1 MKTLGVPAIALAA
14 ALLASCVV
22 SPPRSDPQL
31 VRLQDERARLH
42 ADPRIAMHAATEL
55 RVADAAVDLLVQER
69 PRLDE
74 RAFRHGAYLTERHLR
89 IAEASALARY
99 EEQRTDE
106 LARERERLLAQV
118 PARVNPARVDP
129 ARIDSIRTTPGG
141 YPPVTYRAA
150 NDHHR
155 RLAALQ
161 AQLTGIE
168 SRLDQ
173 HGLVVALADYQFENG
188 RGEPRATT
196 QRALDTLA
204 NAMRTDP
211 ATRLAVASEPGD
223 ALEARRAAAVRAYLA
238 TRGIAPERVNADYA
252 APALQAPR
260 GGVRL
265 VLRIDDA
272 HDRLTD
278 R

>member
-1 MKTLGVPAIALAA
+1 MKTLAVPAIALGAS
-14 ALLASCVV
+14 LLASCVV

-42 ADPRIAMHAATEL
+42 SDPRIAMHAGTEL
-55 RVADAAVDLLVQER
+55 RIADTAVDLLVQER

-74 RAFRHGAYLTERHLR
+74 RAFRHGAYLTERRLR

-99 EEQRTDE
+99 EEQRTNE
-106 LARERERLLAQV
+106 LARERERLLAQ
-118 PARVNPARVDP
+118 APARVDP
-129 ARIDSIRTTPGG
+129 VRTAPGS
-141 YPPVTYRAA
+141 YPPATYRAA

-161 AQLTGIE
+161 AQLSGIE
-168 SRLDQ
+168 SRLDER
-173 HGLVVALADYQFENG
+173 GLVVTLSDYQFENG

-196 QRALDTLA
+196 QRALDSLA

-211 ATRLAVASEPGD
+211 ATRVAVVASEPGD
-223 ALEARRAAAVRAYLA
+223 ALETRRAAAVRAYLA

-252 APALQAPR
+252 APAVQAPR

-265 VLRIDDA
+265 VARIDDA
-272 HDRLTD
+272 HYGLTD